1 MPGAMASLHYWL
13 PAKSLSTGGSKRTS
27 WTGTNQTRFSVSAP
41 KYITVR
47 PEGSIFISPTN
58 SSTKQQ
64 MKIDTIKI
72 QHKKKEKKKA
82 NGGLCFSVLIR
93 FIMWS
98 ICFSIK
104 GRDGRID
111 FSKLWF
117 LKTSW
122 KVADATSKE
131 SHNSS
136 MSSEPP
142 FKFSYSAVM
151 FNQTLFRGV

>member
-13 PAKSLSTGGSKRTS
+13 PAKSLSTGGSRRTS

-47 PEGSIFISPTN
+47 SEGSIFIPPTN
-58 SSTKQQ
+58 SSTKQC

-72 QHKKKEKKKA
+72 QKRKKKK
-82 NGGLCFSVLIR
+82 GGCGLCCSVLIG
-93 FIMWS
+93 FIMCS
-98 ICFSIK
+98 IRFSIK